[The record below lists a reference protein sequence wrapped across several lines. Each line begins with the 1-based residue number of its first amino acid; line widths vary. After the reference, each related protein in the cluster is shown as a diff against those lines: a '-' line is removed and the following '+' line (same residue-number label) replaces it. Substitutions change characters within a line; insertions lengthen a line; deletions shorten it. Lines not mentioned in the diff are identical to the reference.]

1 MQLLM
6 KNYKT
11 NETSQPYNNDNSN
24 SMVLL
29 RRADYQMKTFTISKA
44 IVMTAVLLCY
54 AAIITFSSF
63 LVETVYAH
71 SIGNGGTNNHEHRRI
86 VSVSEL
92 FLTVTPVTAGLAI
105 GFTFLFWKRK

>member
-1 MQLLM
+1 M

-29 RRADYQMKTFTISKA
+29 RRADYQMKTFTIPKA

-54 AAIITFSSF
+54 AAIIIITITFSSF

-71 SIGNGGTNNHEHRRI
+71 SIGNGGSNSHEHRRI

>member
-1 MQLLM
+1 
-6 KNYKT
+6 
-11 NETSQPYNNDNSN
+11 
-24 SMVLL
+24 
-29 RRADYQMKTFTISKA
+29 MKTFTTPKA
-44 IVMTAVLLCY
+44 IVAAVLCY

-63 LVETVYAH
+63 SVETVYAH
-71 SIGNGGTNNHEHRRI
+71 SIGGSSGSGSGSNNHEHRRI

>member
-1 MQLLM
+1 
-6 KNYKT
+6 
-11 NETSQPYNNDNSN
+11 
-24 SMVLL
+24 
-29 RRADYQMKTFTISKA
+29 MKTFTTPKA
-44 IVMTAVLLCY
+44 IVAAVLCY

-63 LVETVYAH
+63 SVETVYAH
-71 SIGNGGTNNHEHRRI
+71 SIGSSSGSNNHEHRRI

>member
-1 MQLLM
+1 
-6 KNYKT
+6 
-11 NETSQPYNNDNSN
+11 
-24 SMVLL
+24 
-29 RRADYQMKTFTISKA
+29 MKTFTIPKA
-44 IVMTAVLLCY
+44 IVAAVLCY

-71 SIGNGGTNNHEHRRI
+71 SIDSGGSNNNHEHRRI

-92 FLTVTPVTAGLAI
+92 LLTVTPVTAGLAI